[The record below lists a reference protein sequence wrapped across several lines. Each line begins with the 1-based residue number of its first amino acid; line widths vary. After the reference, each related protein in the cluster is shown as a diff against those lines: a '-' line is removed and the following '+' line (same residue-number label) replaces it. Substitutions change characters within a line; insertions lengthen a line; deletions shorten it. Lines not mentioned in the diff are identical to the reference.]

1 MTLDSSHIQNSH
13 LGLGRSK
20 PKFPGED
27 LIGSEGIR
35 CHPGQHTYN
44 LLGRITESD
53 MNMATGTYL
62 GCVWGGRGVIVSR
75 TSASEDICSVFKVP
89 GGAGRWAKCQ
99 PSMQTAPGERGPGT
113 VT

>member
-13 LGLGRSK
+13 LGLGRAK

-62 GCVWGGRGVIVSR
+62 GCVYVCGGVSLLAGQVLQK
-75 TSASEDICSVFKVP
+75 TSAQYLRCQVEQ
-89 GGAGRWAKCQ
+89 GGGQSASLPCRQLLEKG
-99 PSMQTAPGERGPGT
+99 GLEL
-113 VT
+113 